1 MTRLVALMLLCSG
14 SSGWWGA
21 PNASAP
27 PPDSPWRAW
36 ARERAPRAINYLENM
51 EASAEDVRN
60 TVYSWSGT
68 TWDAGLWSICDGLI
82 GLAGWGLF
90 GSVWGDVKNGCRRL
104 AQLSIVIGLCI
115 LAHYVWAIC
124 WPIVSLVI
132 AVVMTIMWILRKTVR
147 VAGRA
152 MYHVQKLCGGTPE
165 AVDADYYGPGT
176 GNIPETSEL
185 RKFKYLASQE
195 KWVVVKRS
203 SEVAVFKISS
213 DSQTIRSSGLY
224 VGVEPDTMRGTASLV
239 RDLLCH
245 DKVHLCRND
254 SCPED
259 GQHFK
264 IYGLAKRY
272 DPEKFEL
279 AVAAQ
284 GAKDAGGMLWSWA
297 WKGSQAVRH
306 RMADFGSE
314 SENETSSCAAH
325 RVRWATS
332 DGDVR
337 LSSSPCT
344 SPGTEQVPLLVED
357 EFQTGGTGCFCT
369 SHASK
374 YLALRYTLKC
384 GQTDCRRL
392 GRDTSSGLHV
402 CWHHEPGTTS
412 RRSRSRS
419 RDRRARGDVDEAPE
433 GENTGEP
440 VVNSSSGP
448 AYQQL
453 LDEIRDLKESMPKE
467 KEPEDTPMRRKRL
480 ASRSPGMTPKS
491 TVHRSLARLGMLDS
505 PDGGDHRNWLEE
517 YLERYTQ
524 GKDIGLVE
532 DQIRR
537 TMAEEKGI
545 GFRELSRVLHGLG
558 VTEQGRGQK
567 GLTKFLTKWRADFE
581 DDEGP
586 TQDSPDASAR
596 SRSWSLVAS
605 DPPSKL
611 SSPPGLSETPPQVVE
626 RAGPPLTIGAPTI
639 FGKGDRRAGAAAA
652 PAGSDSMAVL
662 AQAIQSQ
669 TAELASLVKA
679 QHEQTNHPQGTVKGL
694 NRLSEEMVFIMRA
707 CDQYT
712 VSVYPGEVGSSLAN
726 GLLSAQV
733 GAATKLR
740 AMGFRQRMTTRLA
753 VGLAGPFWG
762 SQEKFCLGAA
772 DFIQYTDAELD
783 AFAADRTHKGGVEQ
797 KPAPPTKLEDWTAR
811 VKRQNEVWRLIYGEE
826 WRDVREHAADTLAGW
841 HQECPHKWPLA
852 IVMEAWEELHWRFL
866 EEIKDII
873 RNLKKIAKRESLS
886 LQELRFYALL
896 PGPDVRLPNTFDIKN
911 PEGWFKTELEP
922 RIERRQERALW
933 RLTWD
938 GGRRDRGHPAGGAP
952 SSSAGAPPSPDK
964 PGKALL
970 GPKLTA
976 EEVNRARDR
985 APVDK
990 MGTLLCW
997 SHLTH
1002 QGCSNAGCQRSHE
1015 PLKGAFEQLDA
1026 CVRMQ
1031 LLKRGGLKRM
1041 KTETKETVDQKIKEI
1056 RASIQA
1062 DKADKVAKPKRK
1074 AGEGEGPRSDE
1085 PTDGKAGGQRESKVR
1100 FWDVPEEFEAVDYTQ
1115 QEDIKELIQQPD
1127 DHWGVPDPHQERPY
1141 HGGEEDAPSE
1151 ATAMVK
1157 KARELQDG
1165 PVLTALNEASDDLF
1179 AWAAT
1184 RVAKEPGI
1192 VLEDLLEEM
1201 EMYGPSD
1208 LAAEAAS
1215 FVERVPPGKKA
1226 GEAARLVVKDTLW
1239 APGEPG
1245 QGGFELDGNT
1255 WRTWDYLEDIAVEP
1269 QEEKRQCV
1277 TKTMAAGI
1285 LARRLA
1291 RRPTMEEVNTEALA
1305 LRKEQTRLAIE
1316 AGAQMG
1322 VAEEF
1327 VTPVEHE
1334 LRIYTHD
1341 IVHPHHERDFRSF
1354 AVFPVAALEEA
1365 RVVVLR
1371 ADVRGRLLVEA
1382 IIGSSWK
1389 PQQWTMCALIWKGHM
1404 VYAQPPDTFDLDAW
1418 LEAEDVMTTPVLG
1431 FNFFW
1436 HARHDQVVA
1445 APGKISCRH
1454 CKPGRRAG
1462 DVTVEPRRHSQ
1473 LAAVA
1478 TVAGSHE
1485 HVETTVIRGSLQE
1498 GLVLRELFAGK
1509 ATLTAEW
1516 RRQGGKALA
1525 PVEVYEDPYT
1535 RTGYVKA
1542 HDLLLPENR
1551 QAHLHRAKCGPENIG
1566 WVAAPCTSY
1575 CDWNLENGGS
1585 RTFQQPEGGDGRP
1598 LTDKELAG
1606 NALSEFAADYFEDML
1621 DNNGFPFAESSG
1633 SSGRYPKQW
1642 DLPRWKKVLSRPDV
1656 DWVEFRMCAFGLG
1669 PPDEENAYYQHL
1681 TRVVFRRNAAIRAIL
1696 SRRCPGVG
1704 PSHRHVGLK
1713 GSRPGSRVTRCTE
1726 AGVYCP
1732 QFVQAIVNAVRAHVV
1747 VGG

>member
-1 MTRLVALMLLCSG
+1 
-14 SSGWWGA
+14 
-21 PNASAP
+21 
-27 PPDSPWRAW
+27 
-36 ARERAPRAINYLENM
+36 
-51 EASAEDVRN
+51 
-60 TVYSWSGT
+60 
-68 TWDAGLWSICDGLI
+68 
-82 GLAGWGLF
+82 
-90 GSVWGDVKNGCRRL
+90 
-104 AQLSIVIGLCI
+104 
-115 LAHYVWAIC
+115 
-124 WPIVSLVI
+124 
-132 AVVMTIMWILRKTVR
+132 
-147 VAGRA
+147 
-152 MYHVQKLCGGTPE
+152 
-165 AVDADYYGPGT
+165 
-176 GNIPETSEL
+176 
-185 RKFKYLASQE
+185 
-195 KWVVVKRS
+195 
-203 SEVAVFKISS
+203 
-213 DSQTIRSSGLY
+213 
-224 VGVEPDTMRGTASLV
+224 
-239 RDLLCH
+239 
-245 DKVHLCRND
+245 
-254 SCPED
+254 
-259 GQHFK
+259 
-264 IYGLAKRY
+264 
-272 DPEKFEL
+272 
-279 AVAAQ
+279 
-284 GAKDAGGMLWSWA
+284 
-297 WKGSQAVRH
+297 
-306 RMADFGSE
+306 
-314 SENETSSCAAH
+314 
-325 RVRWATS
+325 
-332 DGDVR
+332 
-337 LSSSPCT
+337 
-344 SPGTEQVPLLVED
+344 
-357 EFQTGGTGCFCT
+357 
-369 SHASK
+369 
-374 YLALRYTLKC
+374 
-384 GQTDCRRL
+384 
-392 GRDTSSGLHV
+392 
-402 CWHHEPGTTS
+402 
-412 RRSRSRS
+412 
-419 RDRRARGDVDEAPE
+419 
-433 GENTGEP
+433 
-440 VVNSSSGP
+440 
-448 AYQQL
+448 
-453 LDEIRDLKESMPKE
+453 
-467 KEPEDTPMRRKRL
+467 
-480 ASRSPGMTPKS
+480 
-491 TVHRSLARLGMLDS
+491 
-505 PDGGDHRNWLEE
+505 
-517 YLERYTQ
+517 
-524 GKDIGLVE
+524 
-532 DQIRR
+532 
-537 TMAEEKGI
+537 
-545 GFRELSRVLHGLG
+545 
-558 VTEQGRGQK
+558 
-567 GLTKFLTKWRADFE
+567 
-581 DDEGP
+581 
-586 TQDSPDASAR
+586 
-596 SRSWSLVAS
+596 
-605 DPPSKL
+605 
-611 SSPPGLSETPPQVVE
+611 
-626 RAGPPLTIGAPTI
+626 
-639 FGKGDRRAGAAAA
+639 
-652 PAGSDSMAVL
+652 
-662 AQAIQSQ
+662 
-669 TAELASLVKA
+669 
-679 QHEQTNHPQGTVKGL
+679 
-694 NRLSEEMVFIMRA
+694 
-707 CDQYT
+707 
-712 VSVYPGEVGSSLAN
+712 
-726 GLLSAQV
+726 
-733 GAATKLR
+733 
-740 AMGFRQRMTTRLA
+740 MTTRLA

-896 PGPDVRLPNTFDIKN
+896 PGPDGQAWLRLPNTFDIKN

-1015 PLKGAFEQLDA
+1015 PLEGAFEQLDA

-1041 KTETKETVDQKIKEI
+1041 KAETKETVDQKIKEI

-1074 AGEGEGPRSDE
+1074 AGEGEGPRNDE
-1085 PTDGKAGGQRESKVR
+1085 PTDGKAGGQCESKVR

-1141 HGGEEDAPSE
+1141 HGGDEDAPAE
-1151 ATAMVK
+1151 ATALVE

-1215 FVERVPPGKKA
+1215 LVERVPPGKKS

-1255 WRTWDYLEDIAVEP
+1255 WRTWDYLEDIAMDEEMASLVGIVEP

-1382 IIGSSWK
+1382 IIGGSWK

-1431 FNFFW
+1431 FNFFL
-1436 HARHDQVVA
+1436 
-1445 APGKISCRH
+1445 
-1454 CKPGRRAG
+1454 
-1462 DVTVEPRRHSQ
+1462 
-1473 LAAVA
+1473 LA
-1478 TVAGSHE
+1478 
-1485 HVETTVIRGSLQE
+1485 
-1498 GLVLRELFAGK
+1498 
-1509 ATLTAEW
+1509 
-1516 RRQGGKALA
+1516 
-1525 PVEVYEDPYT
+1525 
-1535 RTGYVKA
+1535 
-1542 HDLLLPENR
+1542 
-1551 QAHLHRAKCGPENIG
+1551 C
-1566 WVAAPCTSY
+1566 
-1575 CDWNLENGGS
+1575 
-1585 RTFQQPEGGDGRP
+1585 
-1598 LTDKELAG
+1598 
-1606 NALSEFAADYFEDML
+1606 
-1621 DNNGFPFAESSG
+1621 SS
-1633 SSGRYPKQW
+1633 
-1642 DLPRWKKVLSRPDV
+1642 
-1656 DWVEFRMCAFGLG
+1656 
-1669 PPDEENAYYQHL
+1669 
-1681 TRVVFRRNAAIRAIL
+1681 
-1696 SRRCPGVG
+1696 
-1704 PSHRHVGLK
+1704 
-1713 GSRPGSRVTRCTE
+1713 
-1726 AGVYCP
+1726 
-1732 QFVQAIVNAVRAHVV
+1732 
-1747 VGG
+1747 

>member
-1 MTRLVALMLLCSG
+1 
-14 SSGWWGA
+14 
-21 PNASAP
+21 
-27 PPDSPWRAW
+27 
-36 ARERAPRAINYLENM
+36 
-51 EASAEDVRN
+51 
-60 TVYSWSGT
+60 
-68 TWDAGLWSICDGLI
+68 
-82 GLAGWGLF
+82 
-90 GSVWGDVKNGCRRL
+90 
-104 AQLSIVIGLCI
+104 
-115 LAHYVWAIC
+115 
-124 WPIVSLVI
+124 
-132 AVVMTIMWILRKTVR
+132 
-147 VAGRA
+147 
-152 MYHVQKLCGGTPE
+152 
-165 AVDADYYGPGT
+165 
-176 GNIPETSEL
+176 
-185 RKFKYLASQE
+185 
-195 KWVVVKRS
+195 
-203 SEVAVFKISS
+203 
-213 DSQTIRSSGLY
+213 
-224 VGVEPDTMRGTASLV
+224 
-239 RDLLCH
+239 
-245 DKVHLCRND
+245 
-254 SCPED
+254 
-259 GQHFK
+259 
-264 IYGLAKRY
+264 
-272 DPEKFEL
+272 
-279 AVAAQ
+279 
-284 GAKDAGGMLWSWA
+284 
-297 WKGSQAVRH
+297 
-306 RMADFGSE
+306 
-314 SENETSSCAAH
+314 
-325 RVRWATS
+325 
-332 DGDVR
+332 
-337 LSSSPCT
+337 
-344 SPGTEQVPLLVED
+344 
-357 EFQTGGTGCFCT
+357 
-369 SHASK
+369 
-374 YLALRYTLKC
+374 
-384 GQTDCRRL
+384 
-392 GRDTSSGLHV
+392 
-402 CWHHEPGTTS
+402 
-412 RRSRSRS
+412 
-419 RDRRARGDVDEAPE
+419 
-433 GENTGEP
+433 
-440 VVNSSSGP
+440 
-448 AYQQL
+448 
-453 LDEIRDLKESMPKE
+453 
-467 KEPEDTPMRRKRL
+467 
-480 ASRSPGMTPKS
+480 
-491 TVHRSLARLGMLDS
+491 
-505 PDGGDHRNWLEE
+505 
-517 YLERYTQ
+517 
-524 GKDIGLVE
+524 
-532 DQIRR
+532 
-537 TMAEEKGI
+537 
-545 GFRELSRVLHGLG
+545 
-558 VTEQGRGQK
+558 
-567 GLTKFLTKWRADFE
+567 
-581 DDEGP
+581 
-586 TQDSPDASAR
+586 
-596 SRSWSLVAS
+596 
-605 DPPSKL
+605 
-611 SSPPGLSETPPQVVE
+611 
-626 RAGPPLTIGAPTI
+626 
-639 FGKGDRRAGAAAA
+639 
-652 PAGSDSMAVL
+652 
-662 AQAIQSQ
+662 
-669 TAELASLVKA
+669 
-679 QHEQTNHPQGTVKGL
+679 
-694 NRLSEEMVFIMRA
+694 
-707 CDQYT
+707 
-712 VSVYPGEVGSSLAN
+712 
-726 GLLSAQV
+726 
-733 GAATKLR
+733 
-740 AMGFRQRMTTRLA
+740 MTTRLA

-896 PGPDVRLPNTFDIKN
+896 PGPDGQAWLRLPNTFDIKN

-922 RIERRQERALW
+922 RIDRRQERALW

-1015 PLKGAFEQLDA
+1015 PLKDAFEQLDA

-1041 KTETKETVDQKIKEI
+1041 KAETKETVDQKIKEI

-1389 PQQWTMCALIWKGHM
+1389 PQQWTMCALI
-1404 VYAQPPDTFDLDAW
+1404 
-1418 LEAEDVMTTPVLG
+1418 
-1431 FNFFW
+1431 
-1436 HARHDQVVA
+1436 
-1445 APGKISCRH
+1445 
-1454 CKPGRRAG
+1454 
-1462 DVTVEPRRHSQ
+1462 
-1473 LAAVA
+1473 
-1478 TVAGSHE
+1478 
-1485 HVETTVIRGSLQE
+1485 
-1498 GLVLRELFAGK
+1498 
-1509 ATLTAEW
+1509 
-1516 RRQGGKALA
+1516 
-1525 PVEVYEDPYT
+1525 
-1535 RTGYVKA
+1535 
-1542 HDLLLPENR
+1542 
-1551 QAHLHRAKCGPENIG
+1551 
-1566 WVAAPCTSY
+1566 
-1575 CDWNLENGGS
+1575 
-1585 RTFQQPEGGDGRP
+1585 
-1598 LTDKELAG
+1598 
-1606 NALSEFAADYFEDML
+1606 
-1621 DNNGFPFAESSG
+1621 
-1633 SSGRYPKQW
+1633 
-1642 DLPRWKKVLSRPDV
+1642 
-1656 DWVEFRMCAFGLG
+1656 
-1669 PPDEENAYYQHL
+1669 
-1681 TRVVFRRNAAIRAIL
+1681 
-1696 SRRCPGVG
+1696 
-1704 PSHRHVGLK
+1704 
-1713 GSRPGSRVTRCTE
+1713 
-1726 AGVYCP
+1726 
-1732 QFVQAIVNAVRAHVV
+1732 
-1747 VGG
+1747 